1 MSDKPVVYLLH
12 GEDTFAIQRFIQTLE
27 ERLGDPATAQMNL
40 TVIEKGAFSF
50 RTLASAAQA
59 MPFLS
64 PRRLVVVH
72 DPLAALNSPA
82 QREKFIA
89 LLEGL
94 PETTALVIAIARSLI
109 QEGKK
114 THWLLAWAAAQGGR
128 VYIRELTL
136 PRGAQL
142 ARWVRDQCA
151 EMGGAITPQAVDA
164 LIELAGPAPR
174 LLRQELEKLLAYVNY
189 ARPIDAD
196 DVAYLISGHAEGNI
210 FALVDAVGN
219 QNRSQALKLLH
230 TLLDEEAPLRIFSM
244 LARQFRLLIM
254 ARELLDQGFT
264 VDEIAKSARI
274 RPFVVRKLIPQANRY
289 TLAMLEQIYARLLD
303 IDVAIKGGQVDAD
316 VALDTLIAALTA

>member
-12 GEDTFAIQRFIQTLE
+12 GDDAFAIQRFIQTLE
-27 ERLGDPATAQMNL
+27 ERLGDPATAQMNI

-50 RTLASAAQA
+50 RALSSAAQA

-82 QREKFIA
+82 QREKFTA

-94 PETTALVIAIARSLI
+94 PDTTALVIAIPRPLI

-114 THWLLAWAAAQGGR
+114 SHWLLSWADMQGGR
-128 VYIRELTL
+128 VYVRELAL

-142 ARWVRDQCA
+142 TRWVRDQCA
-151 EMGGAITPQAVDA
+151 AMGGAITPQAVEA
-164 LIELAGPAPR
+164 LIELTGSAPR

-189 ARPIDAD
+189 ARPIEAD
-196 DVAYLISGHAEGNI
+196 DVAYLVSGHAEGNI

-219 QNRSQALKLLH
+219 QNRSQALNFLHVLL
-230 TLLDEEAPLRIFSM
+230 EEESPLRIFSM

-254 ARELLDQGFT
+254 VRELLDQGFT
-264 VDEIAKSARI
+264 VDEIVKTARI
-274 RPFVVRKLIPQANRY
+274 RSFVARKLIPQANRY

-303 IDVAIKGGQVDAD
+303 IDVAIKGGQVEAD